1 MACSSPPSGTP
12 PVYTDS
18 VELRCLRLPLVRSF
32 ETSFGTTAEREILLV
47 RVRGEGEEGWGE
59 CVADDTPYYSGETTT
74 TAWYVLRDYLAP
86 RLLGRHL
93 GHPREVMTLLSDVR
107 GHRMAKAAIEM
118 AVWDLFARQHG
129 QPLAAVL
136 GGTRTRIACGVSVGI
151 QRDIATLV
159 ERVAEER
166 AEGYRRVKIKIKPG
180 WDVEPV
186 AALRARFPDLPLMV
200 DANAAY
206 DLASAD
212 LLVALD
218 EFGLTMIE
226 QPLDEEDLGEHAV
239 LQRRLR
245 TPICLDESI
254 VSARRAAEAFT
265 LGACRVVNIKPGR
278 LGGHAESRAVHDV
291 CAGAGV
297 PVWHGGMLETGIG
310 RAHNVHLSSLANF
323 TLPGDVAASKRYFVP
338 DLVEPPFVV
347 SSTGDMDVPQGPGL
361 GVTVVLERVERATHD
376 HLTLT
381 P

>member
-1 MACSSPPSGTP
+1 
-12 PVYTDS
+12 VYTDS
-18 VELRCLRLPLVRSF
+18 VELRRLRLPLVRSF
-32 ETSFGTTAEREILLV
+32 ETSFGTTADRDVVLV
-47 RVRGEGEEGWGE
+47 RVRGDGEEGWAE
-59 CVADDTPYYSGETTT
+59 CVADDTPYYSSETTT
-74 TAWYVLRDYLAP
+74 TAWYVLREYLVP
-86 RLLGRHL
+86 RLLGRRL
-93 GHPREVMTLLSDVR
+93 SHPREVTARLSDVR
-107 GHRMAKAAIEM
+107 GHRMAKAALEM
-118 AVWDLFARQHG
+118 AMWDLFARQEG
-129 QPLAAVL
+129 EPLALVL
-136 GGTRTRIACGVSVGI
+136 GGTRARIACGVSVGI
-151 QRDIATLV
+151 QPGIAALV
-159 ERVAEER
+159 DRVAEER
-166 AEGYRRVKIKIKPG
+166 AAGYQRVKIKIKPG

-186 AALRARFPDLPLMV
+186 AALRERFPDLPLMV

-278 LGGHAESRAVHDV
+278 IGGHAESRAVHDV

-347 SSTGDMDVPQGPGL
+347 SPAGEMDVPQGPGL
-361 GVTVVLERVERATHD
+361 GGTIALDRVERATHD

>member
-1 MACSSPPSGTP
+1 
-12 PVYTDS
+12 VYTDS
-18 VELRCLRLPLVRSF
+18 IELRRLRLPLVRAF
-32 ETSFGTTAEREILLV
+32 ETSFGTTAERDILLV
-47 RVRGEGEEGWGE
+47 RVRGDGEEGWAE
-59 CVADDTPYYSGETTT
+59 CVADGRPYYSGETTT
-74 TAWYVLRDYLAP
+74 TAWYVLREHLAP
-86 RLLGRHL
+86 RLLGRRL
-93 GHPREVMTLLSDVR
+93 GHPREVVARLGDVR
-107 GHRMAKAAIEM
+107 GHRMAKAALEM
-118 AVWDLFARQHG
+118 AMWDLFARQEG
-129 QPLAAVL
+129 QPLARVL
-136 GGTRTRIACGVSVGI
+136 GGTRSRIACGVSVGI
-151 QRDIATLV
+151 QPDIAMLV
-159 ERVAEER
+159 DRVAEER
-166 AEGYRRVKIKIKPG
+166 EAGYQRVKVKIKPG

-186 AALRARFPDLPLMV
+186 AALRSRFPGLPLMV

-212 LLVALD
+212 LLIALD
-218 EFGLTMIE
+218 EFGLMMIE

-323 TLPGDVAASKRYFVP
+323 TLPGDVASSRRYFEP

-347 SSTGDMDVPQGPGL
+347 SPAGEMEVPQGPGL
-361 GVTVVLERVERATHD
+361 GVAVALDRVERATHD

>member
-1 MACSSPPSGTP
+1 MRIET
-12 PVYTDS
+12 VD
-18 VELRCLRLPLVRSF
+18 LRRLRLPLVRAF
-32 ETSFGTTAEREILLV
+32 ETSFGRQETREFLLV
-47 RVRGEGEEGWGE
+47 RVSGEGLAGWGE
-59 CVADDTPYYSGETTT
+59 CVAERDPLYSPETTA
-74 TAWYVLRDYLAP
+74 TAWGVLRDHLVPALLAGP
-86 RLLGRHL
+86 VA
-93 GHPREVMTLLSDVR
+93 HPREIWARMAHVR
-107 GHRMAKAAIEM
+107 GHRMAKAGVEM
-118 AVWDLFARQHG
+118 AAWDLFARQQG
-129 QPLAAVL
+129 VPLARLL
-136 GGTRTRIACGVSVGI
+136 GGTRAEIASGVSIGI
-151 QRDIATLV
+151 QPTLADLMARV
-159 ERVAEER
+159 EEAR
-166 AEGYRRVKIKIKPG
+166 AAGYQRVKIKVKPG
-180 WDVEPV
+180 YDLAPV
-186 AALRARFPDLPLMV
+186 RAIRERYPDLALMV

-206 DLASAD
+206 TLDDAPALR
-212 LLVALD
+212 ALD
-218 EFGLTMIE
+218 DWGLTMIE

-278 LGGHAESRAVHDV
+278 IGGHAESRAVHDV

-347 SSTGDMDVPQGPGL
+347 SPAGEMDVPQGPGL
-361 GVTVVLERVERATHD
+361 GVTIALDRVERATHD
-376 HLTLT
+376 YLTLT